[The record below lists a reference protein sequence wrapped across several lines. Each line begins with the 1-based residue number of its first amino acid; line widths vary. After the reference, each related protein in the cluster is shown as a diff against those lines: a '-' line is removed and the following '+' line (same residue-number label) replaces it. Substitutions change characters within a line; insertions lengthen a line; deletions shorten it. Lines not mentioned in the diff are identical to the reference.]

1 MIYKGKKEITQ
12 VYKSN
17 MAISKIYKGNRL
29 VWQLIKSC
37 FGSGFW
43 SNVKPWINEEGW
55 KMNKI

>member
-1 MIYKGKKEITQ
+1 MIYKGEKEITQ

-55 KMNKI
+55 KNE